1 MQMDFDWFPGDT
13 IRDGMLRE
21 RFRPYPVPHAEIL
34 LDTSASIDAELLRT
48 FVRGVKGLLAEDAVV
63 RVGCF
68 DTEFYGFQEI
78 RSEQDIEHLELRG
91 SGGTSFEAAVN
102 AFTGDA
108 ETRIIFTDGYAE
120 MPEQRCDA
128 IWLIY
133 SDMPVHP
140 KGGRVIYVKQ
150 PEEKEKNEI
159 DFLIT

>member
-1 MQMDFDWFPGDT
+1 
-13 IRDGMLRE
+13 
-21 RFRPYPVPHAEIL
+21 
-34 LDTSASIDAELLRT
+34 
-48 FVRGVKGLLAEDAVV
+48 VKGLLQNDAVV

-91 SGGTSFEAAVN
+91 SGGTSFEAAVK

-108 ETRIIFTDGYAE
+108 ETRIIFTDGYAA

-140 KGGRVIYVKQ
+140 KGGCVIYVKQ